1 MLHSLLFSRQ
11 RQFGNHTSPSTDI
24 YDDGKNYLLQ
34 VDAVGFN
41 KEDIKISA
49 TERTLSL
56 EAKTDI
62 ETPEGYTPLY
72 RYAKERNI
80 KRSFRFRDTIETD
93 GIQANV
99 ENGLLNIFIPKKSA
113 KTIEVHVQ

>member
-1 MLHSLLFSRQ
+1 MLHSLFFSRP
-11 RQFGNHTSPSTDI
+11 RPFGNHTSPSTDI

-49 TERTLSL
+49 TESTLSL
-56 EAKTDI
+56 EAKTDLDA
-62 ETPEGYTPLY
+62 PEGYKPLY
-72 RYAKERNI
+72 HYPKERNI
-80 KRSFRFRDTIETD
+80 KRSFRFRDSIETD

-99 ENGLLNIFIPKKSA
+99 ENGLLNIIIPKKSA
-113 KTIEVHVQ
+113 KTIEVHIQ

>member
-11 RQFGNHTSPSTDI
+11 RNHTSPSTDI
-24 YDDGKNYLLQ
+24 YDDGINYLLQ

-49 TERTLSL
+49 TESTLSL
-56 EAKTDI
+56 EANTTVDV
-62 ETPEGYTPLY
+62 PEGYKPLY

-80 KRSFRFRDTIETD
+80 KRSFRFRDTINTD
-93 GIQANV
+93 EIQANV
-99 ENGLLNIFIPKKSA
+99 ENGLLNITIPKKSA